1 MKTLIQ
7 TLLDPM
13 VMTHG
18 RRFLQEPENLQ
29 RLIEKDGLEKVSIH
43 VDATQRGRERLQART
58 FRVPVE
64 GRMIPMCELNAT
76 GLRSKLYPAARLRKV
91 VGES

>member
-1 MKTLIQ
+1 MKILIQ

-18 RRFLQEPENLQ
+18 RRFIQEPQYLQ
-29 RLIEKDGLEKVSIH
+29 RLIEKDGLEKISIH
-43 VDATQRGRERLQART
+43 VDATQRGRERPQACT
-58 FRVPVE
+58 FRVPLE

-76 GLRSKLYPAARLRKV
+76 GLRSKLYAAARLRKA
-91 VGES
+91 GES